1 MTTGADLSQH
11 KPNTDQF
18 LPAMQK
24 MNNNYERTANADR
37 NNKVSVQEMNTY
49 TKLQQSKMKLGKL
62 KRRDHTSEFRQG
74 ISTINRERIMRQ
86 QIKQ

>member
-24 MNNNYERTANADR
+24 MMNNFERSSNADR

-62 KRRDHTSEFRQG
+62 KRRDNNSEFRQG
-74 ISTINRERIMRQ
+74 MSSINRDRIMRQ
-86 QIKQ
+86 